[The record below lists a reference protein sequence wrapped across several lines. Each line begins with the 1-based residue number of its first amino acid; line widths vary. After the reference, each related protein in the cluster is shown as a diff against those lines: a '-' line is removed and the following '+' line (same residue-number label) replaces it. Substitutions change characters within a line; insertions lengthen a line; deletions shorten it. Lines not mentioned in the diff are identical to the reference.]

1 MFTIKQKKN
10 SEFNISDT
18 VKDQENSDQKKKS
31 LKRYKSIEASLTV
44 IYIFRFS
51 QQSEKNSLFSFLIH
65 KKSQR
70 RIRIC

>member
-1 MFTIKQKKN
+1 MFTITKN
-10 SEFNISDT
+10 EFNISDT
-18 VKDQENSDQKKKS
+18 VKDQENNDYKPKS
-31 LKRYKSIEASLTV
+31 LKALEKHQTV
-44 IYIFRFS
+44 DGYIFRFS